1 MDEKIKMTVF
11 WHLSNA
17 TLSQIQ
23 KYYIKMSIL
32 MALVKHKSEK
42 NDEMIKYKTK
52 NNSKF
57 S

>member
-1 MDEKIKMTVF
+1 MDEKIKMAVF

-23 KYYIKMSIL
+23 KYDIKMSIL
-32 MALVKHKSEK
+32 MALVKHKSGK

>member
-1 MDEKIKMTVF
+1 
-11 WHLSNA
+11 
-17 TLSQIQ
+17 
-23 KYYIKMSIL
+23 MSIL
-32 MALVKHKSEK
+32 MALVKHKSGK